1 MTEGSHGDVMK
12 SFSLPTCVRLWLI
25 ASLVWVAGAARA
37 EQAPASQPS
46 PAEASDRAQVVSMSG
61 DRLTVDVQD
70 VSLPHLLEEVA
81 RQSDLVIRGHESL
94 RERVTIRLEG
104 LPIDQSLRL
113 ILRNQSYGLVS
124 GDGLHGRETA
134 GRTQRELWIMPPSES
149 RQGGESQG
157 VPELDSE
164 IAELLAIVENSEDSW
179 EKEDAIRDL
188 LKTGQRSVALPMIRQ
203 ALVDDVQSVKLSAVY
218 ALAQLGGDESADALA
233 LALDD
238 HDDQVRLQAVEAL
251 GSIGGEKATAFLE
264 YAWAGDRSQ
273 EVRDT
278 ALALLK
284 RPVLPVR

>member
-25 ASLVWVAGAARA
+25 ASLVWLAGAARA
-37 EQAPASQPS
+37 EQSPASQPS
-46 PAEASDRAQVVSMSG
+46 PAEASDRAQVVSVSG

-94 RERVTIRLEG
+94 RERVTIRIEG

-149 RQGGESQG
+149 RQGGERQG

-203 ALVDDVQSVKLSAVY
+203 ALFDDVQSVKLSAVY
-218 ALAQLGGDESADALA
+218 ALAQLGGDESVPRVAAIA
-233 LALDD
+233 I
-238 HDDQVRLQAVEAL
+238 QT
-251 GSIGGEKATAFLE
+251 S
-264 YAWAGDRSQ
+264 WASAAHLTHVVVGH
-273 EVRDT
+273 
-278 ALALLK
+278 
-284 RPVLPVR
+284 